1 MTRSRPLP
9 PRLQNRLYALLAE
22 LTDVQHQPQKLVANR
37 PLWSGSRKLLFY
49 YLGYIA
55 KADGRVTED
64 DIRFA
69 EALMNGLELRGKA
82 RRVAIAR
89 FHQGRDSRQPS
100 GVRASGLRLLQPFR
114 LDSALLIALCL
125 CHGAQIRGRPGKPR
139 RYRCEDAL
147 VQLGLPLEV
156 MDEVLDSY
164 AREAWFDSLTPQ
176 PRTYQEACRLLKVSS
191 GDDFETIK
199 RAYRREVS
207 RVHPDKL
214 SKDLTRAQLTQARD
228 HLVRLQQAWE
238 VVRQHQR
245 ASR

>member
-1 MTRSRPLP
+1 MSQPRPLP
-9 PRLQNRLYALLAE
+9 ARLQNRLYALLAE
-22 LTDVQHQPQKLVANR
+22 LTDVQHQPQKLVASR
-37 PLWSGSRKLLFY
+37 PLWPGSRKLLFY

-64 DIRFA
+64 DIRYA
-69 EALMNGLELRGKA
+69 EALMNSLELGSKA

-100 GVRASGLRLLQPFR
+100 AVRASGLRLLQPFR

-156 MDEVLDSY
+156 MDEIFESY
-164 AREAWFDSLTPQ
+164 AREAWLDTQVTP
-176 PRTYQEACRLLKVSS
+176 PRTYADACRLLKVSRN
-191 GDDFETIK
+191 DDFETIK

-214 SKDLTRAQLTQARD
+214 GNDLTKAQQTQARD

-238 VVRQHQR
+238 VVRRHQR
-245 ASR
+245 TNR